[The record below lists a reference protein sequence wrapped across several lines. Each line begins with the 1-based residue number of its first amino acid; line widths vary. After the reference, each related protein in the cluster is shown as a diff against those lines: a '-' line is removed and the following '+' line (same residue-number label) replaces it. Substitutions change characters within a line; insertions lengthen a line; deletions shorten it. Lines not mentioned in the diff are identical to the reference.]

1 MRPANQI
8 WLQCNGLVPTQKY
21 PHVCSVL
28 IIDLCQLMYDLQSCM
43 ELEAAQVCLVTSVVY
58 CYSGQSWSFDV
69 VGWEGNPLFCSDPWL
84 MWDIWEASQAYCK
97 PQWHGG
103 DGWFTR
109 VGWGKT
115 CTWFICGIQT
125 FSDIEGLVWDCSISS
140 ISSALAMGI
149 LQCCTKPLVWY
160 EALSPFIIWLWMN
173 QCVIH
178 KIQISCN
185 INIMY
190 ANTIQ

>member
-1 MRPANQI
+1 MTFSLVCREHSVYAASQSDMATVQ
-8 WLQCNGLVPTQKY
+8 WLGAYTEISPCLFSADHRSVSAD
-21 PHVCSVL
+21 VWSSVL
-28 IIDLCQLMYDLQSCM
+28 YGTGSSS
-43 ELEAAQVCLVTSVVY
+43 TVVY

-160 EALSPFIIWLWMN
+160 EALSPFII
-173 QCVIH
+173 
-178 KIQISCN
+178 
-185 INIMY
+185 
-190 ANTIQ
+190 